1 MSFDKLDKNDLKK
14 HGLKITLPRL
24 KILTLLEQSATHHMS
39 AEDIYKALLASGEDV
54 GLATVYR
61 VLLQFESAGL
71 VVKHHFGNE
80 HAVFELNDGD
90 HHDHLVCVGCGDVV
104 EFCDPIIEDRQ
115 LTIAKEKG
123 YQIGSSLSLFYGTCT
138 LVRRNQI
145 FALMGLAPPIRLNQ
159 TFRLSLKF

>member
-14 HGLKITLPRL
+14 HGLKITVPRL

-61 VLLQFESAGL
+61 VLLQFEAAGL

-90 HHDHLVCVGCGDVV
+90 HHDHLVCVGCGKVA
-104 EFCDPIIEDRQ
+104 EFCDPIIEARQ
-115 LTIAKEKG
+115 LAIAEEKG
-123 YQIGSSLSLFYGTCT
+123 YQINAHYHYLYGNCESC
-138 LVRRNQI
+138 
-145 FALMGLAPPIRLNQ
+145 Q
-159 TFRLSLKF
+159 TERAS